1 MSSTRRTTTPGV
13 FRQERFASSQEY
25 ERGLMANMVA
35 KKSAHLTRA
44 EDRELIWT
52 LQLLSHRHGG
62 LKKLAAD
69 LMASFPER
77 IATDSMRKSGMK
89 AGQIYNGEQVRIV
102 RAEIEERQFLL
113 KDEIAGWTGIT
124 SADCIPLD
132 YDDEKRARLQ
142 REASRHPSNYPA
154 SEFVKCCQEAASSGL
169 EKHLQTLCLDPGV
182 PVADGSPWYFPTLVS
197 TLRELLAGQIEA
209 HCRQT
214 VVTSLGERV
223 HDALDYTLQTGSMSL
238 IEGPARFGKSHSVT
252 DWCERHPDRARYVQL
267 ESSRDEMSFF
277 RAIAKALG
285 VSINLN
291 SKAQE
296 LRQRIEDTLQG
307 GDLLLV
313 IDEAHYLWPNLIDSR
328 TLPARINWIL
338 TALVN
343 KGVPVALVTTP
354 QFLRNQKEFET
365 RTRWTSEQ
373 LTGRIGHY
381 EALPTSLTPADL
393 HKVAVALL
401 PDASEQTIEA
411 LVVYAQAST
420 KYLAGIRHAVDRAG
434 FIARKEG
441 REKIQFADVKRA
453 LKEAV
458 IPSDTAFANAVGATN
473 NPARKR
479 AARVFATPLQPA
491 SRALESPLPVERIP
505 GRGVR
510 PATTGAVEETELV
523 HA

>member
-1 MSSTRRTTTPGV
+1 
-13 FRQERFASSQEY
+13 
-25 ERGLMANMVA
+25 
-35 KKSAHLTRA
+35 
-44 EDRELIWT
+44 
-52 LQLLSHRHGG
+52 
-62 LKKLAAD
+62 
-69 LMASFPER
+69 
-77 IATDSMRKSGMK
+77 
-89 AGQIYNGEQVRIV
+89 
-102 RAEIEERQFLL
+102 
-113 KDEIAGWTGIT
+113 
-124 SADCIPLD
+124 
-132 YDDEKRARLQ
+132 
-142 REASRHPSNYPA
+142 
-154 SEFVKCCQEAASSGL
+154 
-169 EKHLQTLCLDPGV
+169 
-182 PVADGSPWYFPTLVS
+182 
-197 TLRELLAGQIEA
+197 
-209 HCRQT
+209 
-214 VVTSLGERV
+214 
-223 HDALDYTLQTGSMSL
+223 
-238 IEGPARFGKSHSVT
+238 
-252 DWCERHPDRARYVQL
+252 
-267 ESSRDEMSFF
+267 
-277 RAIAKALG
+277 
-285 VSINLN
+285 
-291 SKAQE
+291 
-296 LRQRIEDTLQG
+296 
-307 GDLLLV
+307 
-313 IDEAHYLWPNLIDSR
+313 
-328 TLPARINWIL
+328 
-338 TALVN
+338 
-343 KGVPVALVTTP
+343 
-354 QFLRNQKEFET
+354 LRNQKEFET